1 MLGATGPRATYAG
14 LKDDLA
20 DGGRVRVVEAKSSED
35 DSLNRVGITIDFIH
49 RKHLEW
55 KLVAFLNGNINSD
68 GLHKNP
74 PSPKD
79 LPFPLLQGF
88 AN

>member
-20 DGGRVRVVEAKSSED
+20 DGGRVRVVEAKSSEG
-35 DSLNRVGITIDFIH
+35 DSLDRVGNTIESFH
-49 RKHLEW
+49 RKHLEGL
-55 KLVAFLNGNINSD
+55 LVAGLKGNISSD
-68 GLHKNP
+68 GYNRNQ